1 MQNKRIPF
9 LIGLLAIL
17 LTTAIP
23 AHAHLEG
30 GKTKDIGQYRIQ
42 FVSEPKFPVQNERV
56 VLLFN
61 IQNSTNEV
69 HLSNQ
74 IASIAIMKDGNMIEK
89 FPKYNATYG
98 DIALN
103 YTFSSTGLYTASME
117 VLSAPMP
124 VKADFPV
131 EVSSGNTS
139 LYIIAMI
146 GTGAITIIIVAVF
159 MKKKIKREQETA

>member
-1 MQNKRIPF
+1 M
-9 LIGLLAIL
+9 
-17 LTTAIP
+17 
-23 AHAHLEG
+23 
-30 GKTKDIGQYRIQ
+30 TKDIGQYRIQ
-42 FVSEPKFPVQNERV
+42 FVSEPKFPV
-56 VLLFN
+56 
-61 IQNSTNEV
+61 
-69 HLSNQ
+69 Q